1 MTWYARHSSLLR
13 AVALMLMAI
22 LFLAGCGDGTA
33 SSSES
38 AESEEAKLAR
48 DLGFIERTPL
58 PSSAYAIEYEPGL
71 KGTEDYPEIA
81 VIVTNRTA
89 RTLAY
94 VEVSLALWDDRGV
107 RIGEAEGYAREIRP
121 GERALVTI
129 SLLDGRKPHRWEVRQ
144 VAAER

>member
-1 MTWYARHSSLLR
+1 MRGCQKAGGAR
-13 AVALMLMAI
+13 
-22 LFLAGCGDGTA
+22 
-33 SSSES
+33 E
-38 AESEEAKLAR
+38 
-48 DLGFIERTPL
+48 LGFIDRAPL

-89 RTLAY
+89 KTLAY
-94 VEVSLALWDDRGV
+94 VEVGLALWDDRGV
-107 RIGEAEGYAREIRP
+107 RTGEAEGYAREIRP

-144 VAAER
+144 VAAKR